1 MGRER
6 KELRVTA
13 SVSRHNSTQDDL
25 DDVDWNELKRQIE
38 VLCYQYKHIRAE
50 VD

>member
-13 SVSRHNSTQDDL
+13 SVSRHNSDQDDL
-25 DDVDWNELKRQIE
+25 DDLDWNELVMRIE
-38 VLCYQYKHIRAE
+38 QLCRKYKHIYAE
-50 VD
+50 AD